1 MLQSVKRTLVQEVEK
16 LRSTSKELEVAR
28 EEKEGLRQQLS
39 ELSTELKLFKD
50 HVQSL
55 EKEKS
60 TLGGQLSEL
69 REKGARSEFT
79 FLFFCCTGL
88 PLDGFDQHC
97 QATVH
102 FPVTSAID

>member
-1 MLQSVKRTLVQEVEK
+1 MLQSEKRNLGQEVEK
-16 LRSTSKELEVAR
+16 LRLTTKELEVVR

-39 ELSTELKLFKD
+39 ELSTELKLVKE

-69 REKGARSEFT
+69 REKGSRSEFS
-79 FLFFCCTGL
+79 FHFCVVV
-88 PLDGFDQHC
+88 
-97 QATVH
+97 QASH
-102 FPVTSAID
+102 